1 MHLCQE
7 IHNPAFVNIKCN
19 PFFKLTTTKRMCTII
34 PFPKEGLKAL
44 LQESG
49 AFSGKER
56 KGLERLG
63 VAVANIIALFSTL
76 LSLYGI
82 LYSLVGELMNT
93 GRAAS
98 YCGHSFIG

>member
-19 PFFKLTTTKRMCTII
+19 PFLKLTTTKRMCTII

-63 VAVANIIALFSTL
+63 LANIIAPFSFPAPVP
-76 LSLYGI
+76 I
-82 LYSLVGELMNT
+82 
-93 GRAAS
+93 
-98 YCGHSFIG
+98 FIGHFILWWES